1 MNFNT
6 ESDIVK
12 DTILS
17 INAHHGKPHPQFKKP
32 PANAL
37 PSSFRNMQATPSTV
51 PFTYQD
57 RQWDARFNVQ
67 ESSDLDKLTSAIQR
81 EFDSGRLRYVLIG
94 GVEIGTRPYQ
104 DDYQVKHVHVCA
116 IFHNR
121 VSKSSILKN
130 WDVKQG
136 NGYYLVPRNRD
147 LPYSGW
153 KNHHIKEFSKVD
165 KSKCCLLELG
175 ELPTDEPT
183 KKKAGPSELEKKR
196 KIDDIL
202 IDMRELLEKGEDKE
216 AFTKYPRNFL
226 IYGERLKAT
235 IVQKRDF
242 FKSNG
247 DPHIWLH
254 GYPGTGKTAV
264 LNMVYP
270 TYFKKNLHNKFFD
283 LYDPTVHTH
292 VMLED
297 LDHIAVETLSINFIK
312 TICDETGFAIDQKYK
327 TPQPSRTTVL
337 VTSNFTIPEIIP
349 DGLGIEENKQALM
362 RRFWHV
368 GIYELLR
375 ILDLKLIPKWDRDQL
390 KKEGNQDVSKLF
402 ITWDYATNCP
412 LGKPLEKATVYQQK
426 IKDAFY
432 K

>member
-1 MNFNT
+1 MVFEPGQSNAVVAGILT
-6 ESDIVK
+6 LQSAMSD
-12 DTILS
+12 
-17 INAHHGKPHPQFKKP
+17 KPTSV
-32 PANAL
+32 A
-37 PSSFRNMQATPSTV
+37 
-51 PFTYQD
+51 FTYQD

-67 ESSDLDKLTSAIQR
+67 DPVDLERLLAAIQR
-81 EFDSGRLRYVLIG
+81 DVDAGRLRYVLVG

-104 DDYQVKHVHVCA
+104 DDYQVKHVHVAA

-130 WDVKQG
+130 WDIKIG

-165 KSKCCLLELG
+165 KSKCTLLEVG
-175 ELPTDEPT
+175 DLPSDEPA
-183 KKKAGPSELEKKR
+183 KKKAAPSELEKKR
-196 KIDDIL
+196 KVDEIL
-202 IDMRELLEKGEDKE
+202 IDMRGLIEEGQEKE

-226 IYGERLKAT
+226 IYGERLKAM
-235 IVQKRDF
+235 VSQKRDF
-242 FKSNG
+242 FKTNG

-264 LNMVYP
+264 LSLIYP

-283 LYDPTVHTH
+283 LYDPELHTH

-297 LDHIAVETLSINFIK
+297 LDHEAVERLSVNFIK
-312 TICDETGFAIDQKYK
+312 TICDEAGFAVDQKYK
-327 TPQPSRTTVL
+327 TPQLARTTVL
-337 VTSNFTIPEIIP
+337 VTSNFTIPEIMP
-349 DGLGIEENKQALM
+349 DGVGIEDNKAALM

-368 GIYELLR
+368 NIYEFLR
-375 ILDLKLIPKWDRDQL
+375 IVGLKLLPKWNRDQL
-390 KKEGNQDVSKLF
+390 KKEGNTDVSKLF
-402 ITWDYATNCP
+402 LSWDYATDTP
-412 LGKPLEKATVYQQK
+412 TGKPLLKATEYQK
-426 IKDAFY
+426 IVKDAFY